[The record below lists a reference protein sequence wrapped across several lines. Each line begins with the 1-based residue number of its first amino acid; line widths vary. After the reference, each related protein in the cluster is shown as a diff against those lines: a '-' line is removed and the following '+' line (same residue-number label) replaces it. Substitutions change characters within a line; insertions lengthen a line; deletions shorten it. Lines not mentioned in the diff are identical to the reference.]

1 MDTGRQTYAQA
12 IEYLISVPCHEL
24 HWTDNNHCCCCGTAV
39 DPLGQHALS
48 CKKHPGR
55 IQRHAWLNDLIHRA
69 LIRAEIPA
77 VKEPQGLSRDDGK
90 RPDGLT
96 LVPWQ
101 SGRSAM
107 WDVTVAHTL
116 ATSYVSQNALQAGS
130 AAAAESVR
138 KTTKY
143 STLSA
148 SHMFFS
154 GGSGDSWSF
163 IG

>member
-1 MDTGRQTYAQA
+1 MCIRDR
-12 IEYLISVPCHEL
+12 
-24 HWTDNNHCCCCGTAV
+24 
-39 DPLGQHALS
+39 S

-55 IQRHAWLNDLIHRA
+55 TQRHAWLNDLIHRA
-69 LIRAEIPA
+69 LIRAAIPA

-101 SGRSAM
+101 SERSAT

-116 ATSYVSQNALQAGS
+116 AMSYVSQNALQAGCAV
-130 AAAAESVR
+130 AAKYSTA

-143 STLSA
+143 STFSA

-154 GGSGDSWSF
+154 GGGGDS
-163 IG
+163 

>member
-1 MDTGRQTYAQA
+1 M
-12 IEYLISVPCHEL
+12 
-24 HWTDNNHCCCCGTAV
+24 V

-48 CKKHPGR
+48 CKKQSGR
-55 IQRHAWLNDLIHRA
+55 VQRHAWLKDLIYRA
-69 LIRAEIPA
+69 LIWAETPA
-77 VKEPQGLSRDDGK
+77 VKESQRLSRDDGK

-101 SGRSAM
+101 SECSAT
-107 WDVTVAHTL
+107 WDVAAAHTL

-130 AAAAESVR
+130 AAAAASVR

-148 SHMFFS
+148 THVFFS
-154 GGSGDSWSF
+154 GGDRDSWSLVR
-163 IG
+163 